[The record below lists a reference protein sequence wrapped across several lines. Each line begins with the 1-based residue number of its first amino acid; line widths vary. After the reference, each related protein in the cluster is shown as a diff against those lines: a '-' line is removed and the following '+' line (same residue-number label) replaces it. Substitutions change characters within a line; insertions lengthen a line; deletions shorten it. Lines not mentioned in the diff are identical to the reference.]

1 AEAFHAAVAVLEAAV
16 GLTAAQWGVS
26 VAVGVEALGE
36 VLGVAVAPLF
46 GHILEDHVS
55 LGPIV
60 VVGEVVLVEPGD
72 AGLVAP
78 GGEGDVVEP
87 VHEGLVDDGAAA
99 DGLGAEQAEAGVD
112 GQFHAAAPE
121 ELGAGVDL
129 GAWVGVPVVALAG
142 FQAEDGE
149 PCGGEFAG
157 DVQPGG
163 AGADDDDVVGFLRR
177 LGRADPSGGRGWAAR
192 GGRGAG
198 AAGACGACGPLGY
211 SSCSLVN
218 PTKPS
223 VYSIFVKKF

>member
-1 AEAFHAAVAVLEAAV
+1 CCPHLSST
-16 GLTAAQWGVS
+16 LLYVS
-26 VAVGVEALGE
+26 IL
-36 VLGVAVAPLF
+36 LILIPRPPRSTLF
-46 GHILEDHVS
+46 PYTTLFRS
-55 LGPIV
+55 
-60 VVGEVVLVEPGD
+60 
-72 AGLVAP
+72 
-78 GGEGDVVEP
+78 
-87 VHEGLVDDGAAA
+87 
-99 DGLGAEQAEAGVD
+99 
-112 GQFHAAAPE
+112 E